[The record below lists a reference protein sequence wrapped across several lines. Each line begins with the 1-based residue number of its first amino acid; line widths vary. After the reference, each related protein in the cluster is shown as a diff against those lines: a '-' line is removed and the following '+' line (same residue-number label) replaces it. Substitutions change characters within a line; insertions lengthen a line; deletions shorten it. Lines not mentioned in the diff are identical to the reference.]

1 MARNR
6 TRLAKI
12 KAAARRQSS
21 GPVVIHSADQHAVPS
36 QTPVQASHNLAQA
49 MQSVFGYPVNLIYRD
64 LLKTVLLTALII
76 VIIVGI
82 ALWRP

>member
-21 GPVVIHSADQHAVPS
+21 GPVVVSAADHSVSTENPA
-36 QTPVQASHNLAQA
+36 QASHNLTQA

-64 LLKTVLLTALII
+64 LLKTVVLTAIIIAII
-76 VIIVGI
+76 VAI
-82 ALWRP
+82 AVWRP